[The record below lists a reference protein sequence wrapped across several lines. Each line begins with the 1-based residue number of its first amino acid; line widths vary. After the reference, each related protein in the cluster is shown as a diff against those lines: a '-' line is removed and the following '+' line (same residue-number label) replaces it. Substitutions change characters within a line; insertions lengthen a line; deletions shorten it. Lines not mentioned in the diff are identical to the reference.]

1 MHATVHNF
9 LRSLL
14 SLSRR
19 ATPAAMATLSLD
31 YNANVICYKEL
42 IEKEDEG
49 RRRGRAA
56 GLAHRDAWKPVEP
69 FEMGSASYSICEE
82 KPKIP
87 TAAIEHP
94 AHFRDTVGDESM
106 VGGTPA
112 RFGGKW
118 DCTLTHAPDGR
129 TFKPWES
136 VGLTINPD
144 GSVSEAEKKHREVKV
159 GPHDCY
165 CEVGFNCWQSKY
177 LKPPAHGLQGTFE
190 REFFTNT
197 PGELALV
204 WQLGENDK
212 ERLKQR
218 MRKNEEAMAKLD
230 VGVAA
235 KRMDVSRLTSASVI
249 GRH

>member
-1 MHATVHNF
+1 MSTKF
-9 LRSLL
+9 
-14 SLSRR
+14 
-19 ATPAAMATLSLD
+19 
-31 YNANVICYKEL
+31 
-42 IEKEDEG
+42 
-49 RRRGRAA
+49 
-56 GLAHRDAWKPVEP
+56 VE
-69 FEMGSASYSICEE
+69 
-82 KPKIP
+82 
-87 TAAIEHP
+87 
-94 AHFRDTVGDESM
+94 
-106 VGGTPA
+106 
-112 RFGGKW
+112 
-118 DCTLTHAPDGR
+118 CTLGVKYR
-129 TFKPWES
+129 NE
-136 VGLTINPD
+136 NPD